1 MMTTVYPEDIQ
12 QKIRSLTHEQL
23 PPKSR
28 YPAWLRTMFKSPVSI
43 LGVILLVF
51 FIAVAALAPLLAPPR
66 IPSQPYVMMREGFQA
81 QPQPPSLKHP
91 LGTTQGQYDILYGVV
106 WGTRTAFK
114 VGLIVT
120 GITLLIGGG
129 LGAIFAYMGG
139 VMDEGFQ
146 RIVELFLA
154 FPFLLAAIT
163 MATILGPKIRNGLIT
178 AMIALIVFGWPSYAR
193 LIRGDILS
201 VKEREYITAAHMVG
215 VPGWRILMKHVLPN
229 SIYSLLVVASLDIG
243 SYVLTF
249 AALSFLG
256 LGAPLGYADWGQLL
270 SFARNWIPNL
280 SDYWYIV
287 VYPGMAL
294 LLFVLAWNLL
304 GDAFRDALDPKMRG
318 DMRR

>member
-1 MMTTVYPEDIQ
+1 
-12 QKIRSLTHEQL
+12 
-23 PPKSR
+23 
-28 YPAWLRTMFKSPVSI
+28 MFKSPVSI